1 MQCPNC
7 QHWNEAGSRFCEE
20 CGFELPTTN
29 GGNYQVPV
37 RDASAPASSAAVVQP
52 SQPVVQPVVDAEA
65 VPDIPAQTL
74 TPIDD
79 PVPVTPYTGPHLLL
93 QSTGSI
99 FKLGNAAV
107 LGREDPS
114 LQIDLEGYPDGK
126 FVSHRHAQIVKMD
139 DKYYIEDLGSSNHT
153 WVNEIKLA
161 QGQAEPLK
169 EGDLIKLG
177 KIELTFHES

>member
-37 RDASAPASSAAVVQP
+37 RDANAPASSAAVVQP
-52 SQPVVQPVVDAEA
+52 VPQAQAEA
-65 VPDIPAQTL
+65 VPDIPAQNL
-74 TPIDD
+74 TPVED
-79 PVPVTPYTGPHLLL
+79 PTPAAYTGPHLLL

-99 FKLGNAAV
+99 FKLGAAAV

-153 WVNEIKLA
+153 WVNDLKLA

-169 EGDLIKLG
+169 DGDLIKLG
-177 KIELTFHES
+177 KIELTFHEA

>member
-37 RDASAPASSAAVVQP
+37 RDANAPASSAAIVE
-52 SQPVVQPVVDAEA
+52 PVPQADAI
-65 VPDIPAQTL
+65 PDIPAQNL

-79 PVPVTPYTGPHLLL
+79 PAPTAYAGPHLLL

-99 FKLGNAAV
+99 FKLGAAAV

-153 WVNEIKLA
+153 WVNDLKLA

-177 KIELTFHES
+177 KIELMFHEA

>member
-29 GGNYQVPV
+29 GGNYQVPI
-37 RDASAPASSAAVVQP
+37 RDASAPPSSAAVVQP
-52 SQPVVQPVVDAEA
+52 VPQQVADA
-65 VPDIPAQTL
+65 VPDIPAQNL

-79 PVPVTPYTGPHLLL
+79 PAPVAYTGPHLLL

-99 FKLGNAAV
+99 FKLGSAAV

-153 WVNEIKLA
+153 WVNDIKLA

-169 EGDLIKLG
+169 DGDLIKLG

>member
-20 CGFELPTTN
+20 CGFELPATN

-52 SQPVVQPVVDAEA
+52 VPQIQADDV
-65 VPDIPAQTL
+65 VPDIPAQNL

-79 PVPVTPYTGPHLLL
+79 PAPVAYSGPHLML

-99 FKLGNAAV
+99 FKLGAAAV

-126 FVSHRHAQIVKMD
+126 FVSHRHAQIVKM
-139 DKYYIEDLGSSNHT
+139 
-153 WVNEIKLA
+153 
-161 QGQAEPLK
+161 
-169 EGDLIKLG
+169 
-177 KIELTFHES
+177 